1 MAVSLAQV
9 VVVVVVTA
17 GVKWARRG
25 VHSSSS
31 SSSSGRTGSSPL
43 GAEGDS
49 AAQPLLPAIAMSDR
63 DAEVGEA
70 LRSRHL

>member
-25 VHSSSS
+25 VHSSSNS
-31 SSSSGRTGSSPL
+31 STSSRSSPL

-63 DAEVGEA
+63 DAEVSEVV
-70 LRSRHL
+70 RSGHL

>member
-1 MAVSLAQV
+1 MAVFLAQV

-25 VHSSSS
+25 VHSSSN
-31 SSSSGRTGSSPL
+31 SSSGRTGSSPL

-70 LRSRHL
+70 LMSGHL